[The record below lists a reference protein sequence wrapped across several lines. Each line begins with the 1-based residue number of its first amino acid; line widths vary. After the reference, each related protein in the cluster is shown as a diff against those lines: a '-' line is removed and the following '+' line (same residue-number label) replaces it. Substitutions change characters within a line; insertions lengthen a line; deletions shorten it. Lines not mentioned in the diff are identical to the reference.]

1 MHYGQN
7 EGFIEQTYEEL
18 KSAAKVVGLS
28 INTNNTKTMVQ
39 SRHNTYWKGYEDRRR
54 YN

>member
-7 EGFIEQTYEEL
+7 EGLIEQTYEKL

-28 INTNNTKTMVQ
+28 FNINNTKIMAQ
-39 SRHNTYWKGYEDRRR
+39 SRHNTLERI
-54 YN
+54 